1 MAIVMIKCPATAVG
15 ISTGIEANASTFAR
29 SPVFLSRTRCP
40 ICNSDHEW
48 FAGDA
53 WLHDSQITASM
64 ET

>member
-15 ISTGIEANASTFAR
+15 ISTGIKANASTFAR

-48 FAGDA
+48 FAGGA
-53 WLHDSQITASM
+53 WLHDSQMTDPM